1 MKTLLIIFLTILS
14 SAMYAQVQLAW
25 YNYPGGVAAATDASN
40 IVYTANWDYNPGGDI
55 TLTKRD
61 AAGNILW
68 EVPYN
73 NTNPTRHEV
82 ATWVETDGAGNILV
96 SGTIRSGYSNPVNA
110 NSLLM
115 KFDPSG
121 TLLWRVV
128 YETDFDGSSTR
139 KCLVDSENNIYV
151 LGLGNSGTGIVTKV
165 KKFSPGGT
173 ALWSYFDNAGIGA
186 PQNFKLTPDNHLL
199 ISGRGI
205 TGSINGYA
213 KISLSGT
220 SVWSLAGINSL
231 TVGDA
236 AGDSFGNTYLINGQY
251 GVSTSGSVVRKLSPS
266 GALLWETLNTM
277 AGMRIEVGSDNNPV
291 ISGYPNSGSSGAA
304 FMKFDVNG
312 NMLWQNLDADGPG
325 YALLA
330 HAQMKLDGLNAAY
343 LAAGT
348 MSLMAVCKVNSD
360 GTSAWTASTSSGYAS
375 CLDFGTDNSV
385 FVTGGTTARF
395 IQSGSTTVPAT
406 PTNLTATAS
415 GSSVVNLAW
424 TDNSTDETNF
434 VLQRSLTSNSGF
446 TTIATLPANTTSYVN
461 SGLTGSTT
469 YYYKVQ
475 ATNSAGGSTW
485 SNTANATT
493 AAAPPN
499 APSNLTAAASGSS
512 VISLAWTDNSTDE
525 TSFVVERSLTSNS
538 GFTTITTLP
547 ANTTT
552 FVNSGLTG
560 STTYYYRVQ
569 ATNIAGSSA
578 WSNTASATTTGVLPN
593 APSNLTATAA
603 GSSVINLAW
612 TDNSTDE
619 TNFVLQRSLS
629 ESSGFTS
636 IAMLPANTTTYV
648 NSGLTGSTTYYYR
661 VQATNAAGSSAWS
674 NTANATTTG
683 GLPAAPSNL
692 VAKSGSCR
700 AINLTWVDN
709 SNNETSFQISR
720 SLSLNG
726 TYTNIATL
734 PANTTAYTNTGLTLG
749 RKYYYKV
756 RSVNSTGTSGWS
768 NTASATAKCNSGM
781 VSKGEPN
788 RVMVFPNP
796 VKNGF
801 FNLNMPSETEFPV
814 VVQIYSL
821 SGQKVMQKEV
831 NDYNNTVK
839 TSNLK
844 NGMYIVAV
852 YINGEVQQFKLQ
864 VIE

>member
-1 MKTLLIIFLTILS
+1 MKTLLILFLTILS

-25 YNYPGGVAAATDASN
+25 YNDPGGVAAATDASN
-40 IVYTANWDYNPGGDI
+40 NVYTANWDYNPGGDI

-73 NTNPTRHEV
+73 NTDPTRHEV

-236 AGDSFGNTYLINGQY
+236 AGDGLGNTYLINGQY
-251 GVSTSGSVVRKLSPS
+251 GASTSGSGVRKLSPS
-266 GALLWETLNTM
+266 GAFIWEKLNTM

-291 ISGYPNSGSSGAA
+291 ISGFPNSGSSGAA

-395 IQSGSTTVPAT
+395 IQSGSATVPAA
-406 PTNLTATAS
+406 PTNLTASAS
-415 GSSVVNLAW
+415 GSSVINLAW
-424 TDNSTDETNF
+424 SDNSTDETNF

-446 TTIATLPANTTSYVN
+446 TTIATLPANTTTYVN
-461 SGLTGSTT
+461 SGLSGSTT

-493 AAAPPN
+493 TAGPPN

-512 VISLAWTDNSTDE
+512 VINLAWTDNSTDE
-525 TSFVVERSLTSNS
+525 TGFVLQRSLTSGS
-538 GFTTITTLP
+538 GFTTIATLP

-552 FVNSGLTG
+552 YVNSGLTG

-569 ATNIAGSSA
+569 ATNAAGSSA
-578 WSNTASATTTGVLPN
+578 WSNTANATTTGVLPN
-593 APSNLTATAA
+593 APSNLTATAS

-612 TDNSTDE
+612 TDNSTNE

-629 ESSGFTS
+629 ENSGFTS
-636 IAMLPANTTTYV
+636 IATLPANTTTYV

-692 VAKSGSCR
+692 VAKSVGCR
-700 AINLTWVDN
+700 TILLTWVDN
-709 SNNETSFQISR
+709 SSNETSFQLSR
-720 SLSLNG
+720 SLTLNG
-726 TYTNIATL
+726 TYTTIATL
-734 PANTTAYTNTGLTLG
+734 PANTTSYSNTGLTLG
-749 RKYYYKV
+749 KKYYYKV
-756 RSVNSTGTSGWS
+756 RSSNSTGTSAWS
-768 NTASATAKCNSGM
+768 NTASATARCISNMQPEVELSLAT
-781 VSKGEPN
+781 
-788 RVMVFPNP
+788 VFPNP
-796 VKNGF
+796 VTEGF
-801 FNLNMPSETEFPV
+801 FNLSLPAETEFPV
-814 VVQIYSL
+814 VVQIYSI
-821 SGQKVMQKEV
+821 SGQKIMQKEV
-831 NDYNNTVK
+831 NDYSNTLE
-839 TSNLK
+839 TSNMI

-852 YINGEVQQFKLQ
+852 YINGEVQKFKLQ
-864 VIE
+864 VIR

>member
-1 MKTLLIIFLTILS
+1 MKTFLILFLTLLS
-14 SAMYAQVQLAW
+14 SAMYSQVQLAW
-25 YNYPGGVAAATDASN
+25 YNYPGGVAVATDASN
-40 IVYTANWDYNPGGDI
+40 NVYTANWDYNPGGDI

-73 NTNPTRHEV
+73 NTDPTRHEV

-121 TLLWRVV
+121 NLLWRVV

-165 KKFSPGGT
+165 KKFSPDGT
-173 ALWSYFDNAGIGA
+173 ALWSWFDNAGIGA
-186 PQNFKLTPDNHLL
+186 PQNFKLTPDNQLL

-220 SVWSLAGINSL
+220 SVWSLGGINSL

-251 GVSTSGSVVRKLSPS
+251 GASTSGSVVRKLSPS
-266 GALLWETLNTM
+266 GAFILEKLNTM

-291 ISGYPNSGSSGAA
+291 ISGYPNSGSFGAA

-395 IQSGSTTVPAT
+395 IQSGSTTVPAA
-406 PTNLTATAS
+406 PSNLTATAS
-415 GSSVVNLAW
+415 GSSVINLAW
-424 TDNSTDETNF
+424 IDNSTDETNF
-434 VLQRSLTSNSGF
+434 VLQRSLASNSGF

-485 SNTANATT
+485 SNTASATT
-493 AAAPPN
+493 TAGPPN

-512 VISLAWTDNSTDE
+512 VINLSWTDNSADE

-538 GFTTITTLP
+538 GFTTIATLA

-552 FVNSGLTG
+552 YVNSGLTG

-569 ATNIAGSSA
+569 ATNAAGSSA

-619 TNFVLQRSLS
+619 TSFVLQRSLS
-629 ESSGFTS
+629 EGSGFTT
-636 IAMLPANTTTYV
+636 IATLPANTTTYV

-661 VQATNAAGSSAWS
+661 VQAANAAGSSAWS

-709 SNNETSFQISR
+709 STNETSFQISR
-720 SLSLNG
+720 SLSSNG

-734 PANTTAYTNTGLTLG
+734 PANTTAYTNTGLSLG
-749 RKYYYKV
+749 KKYYYKV

-768 NTASATAKCNSGM
+768 NTASATAKCTQSM
-781 VSKGEPN
+781 MTEGEPN
-788 RVMVFPNP
+788 RAMVFPNP
-796 VKNGF
+796 VKDGF
-801 FNLNMPSETEFPV
+801 FNLNLPSETEFPV

-821 SGQKVMQKEV
+821 TGQKVMQKEV
-831 NDYNNTVK
+831 NDYNNTIE

-864 VIE
+864 VME